1 MAVDRRSPGN
11 DGLGLTR
18 FALGPNHL
26 LAVRPAAIDKG
37 ERVFRLDRAVTLM
50 ERAIIGEEEDA
61 LARSQAEVESTLR
74 ADPSVLFQLFG
85 ADQFAA
91 PGAFHPDVVWDLL
104 VGPFIDRGDRS
115 KLAATVEKSSH
126 GRVLSDRRECPW
138 GRPASRLGMRVGGF
152 GSDAVLRASFHRA
165 TTAALPTMGSRTRY
179 AQGRIRHGRRRFKET
194 WVPVRSTS
202 LGEPASRSYLP

>member
-1 MAVDRRSPGN
+1 MAVDRRSPGD

-18 FALGPNHL
+18 FALGPSDL

-37 ERVFRLDRAVTLM
+37 ERVFRLDRSVTFMEGAV
-50 ERAIIGEEEDA
+50 IGEEEDA

-85 ADQFAA
+85 VDQFAA

-126 GRVLSDRRECPW
+126 GRVLSDRRACLW
-138 GRPASRLGMRVGGF
+138 GRPASRMGCGLEGSVAMPCCGHRVTGLRLPPSPRWAAAPGTRKAGYATAVGG
-152 GSDAVLRASFHRA
+152 SRHCASSIHLR
-165 TTAALPTMGSRTRY
+165 
-179 AQGRIRHGRRRFKET
+179 
-194 WVPVRSTS
+194 
-202 LGEPASRSYLP
+202 